1 MNTTD
6 VISKPVYQILA
17 DLTREPRLE
26 VALPLALKDWIRLQI
41 GEAQA
46 WQLQFQ
52 ERYGMEWPAFKQ
64 AWLDGRISDKHSW
77 DVEQDYWQW
86 EAAVT
91 DEQRLREML
100 DSLP

>member
-41 GEAQA
+41 REVQA
-46 WQLQFQ
+46 RQSQFQ
-52 ERYGMEWPAFKQ
+52 ERYGMAWPAFKQ

-86 EAAVT
+86 ETAVT